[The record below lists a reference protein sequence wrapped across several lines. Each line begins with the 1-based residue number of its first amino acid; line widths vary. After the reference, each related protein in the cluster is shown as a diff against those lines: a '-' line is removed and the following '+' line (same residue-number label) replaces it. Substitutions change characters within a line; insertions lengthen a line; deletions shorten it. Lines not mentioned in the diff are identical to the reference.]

1 MGKYY
6 LAKNLSLV
14 TFTSLLL
21 LGHLYASEPSAF
33 EIQSGATKQEMKEL
47 QTSTQ
52 KTQFVI
58 GDFQSRIQSLE
69 QGVDG
74 LKSLYEGFSITS
86 RQDSLA
92 LKEQSSK
99 ISALEDTMN
108 SYYKAQSV
116 QDASIND
123 LKTKIGENSQRIKD
137 LDQKIDTLSEVLL
150 KANNDILAQLQ
161 ALSTQAK
168 ALQSNAISL
177 QNQIDAP
184 LKKEAEASTA
194 PSTPSLG
201 DEMLAKMSKA
211 DVLRQAKSFY
221 RKKELD
227 SATQLFERLIEK
239 NYHVAE
245 ANFYLGEIA
254 YTKKSYNEALSYF
267 KSSVTLD
274 DKASYM
280 PILLWHTAWSYR
292 YLKDNANYGKF
303 LNTLVLMYPNSEQG
317 KKAKDLKR

>member
-1 MGKYY
+1 M
-6 LAKNLSLV
+6 AI
-14 TFTSLLL
+14 FTGLFFAS
-21 LGHLYASEPSAF
+21 HLYALEPSAF

-47 QTSTQ
+47 QSSSE

-58 GDFQSRIQSLE
+58 GDFQSRIQNLE

-74 LKSLYEGFSITS
+74 LKSLYEGFSVTS

-92 LKEQSSK
+92 LKEQSAK
-99 ISALEDTMN
+99 IATMENTMN
-108 SYYKAQSV
+108 SYYKAQSA
-116 QDASIND
+116 QSTTINS
-123 LKTKIGENSQRIKD
+123 LKTQIDENSQRIKD
-137 LDQKIDTLSEVLL
+137 LDKKIDTLSEVLL

-177 QNQIDAP
+177 QNQINAP
-184 LKKEAEASTA
+184 IKKVTEDKTETTQS
-194 PSTPSLG
+194 SLG
-201 DEMLAKMSKA
+201 DEVLSSMSNA
-211 DVLRQAKSFY
+211 DVLRQAKSFF
-221 RKKELD
+221 RKKNLD
-227 SATQLFERLIEK
+227 SATKLFERLIEK

-254 YTKKSYNEALSYF
+254 YAQKSYTNALSYF